1 VADTKLATVI
11 FLVVPCGEPVVS
23 DTSVI
28 GMMSAVFGVALS
40 DESEDM
46 RELAMIF
53 KIQIEDKIR
62 LRSARMP

>member
-1 VADTKLATVI
+1 
-11 FLVVPCGEPVVS
+11 
-23 DTSVI
+23 
-28 GMMSAVFGVALS
+28 MSAVFGVAPS
-40 DESEDM
+40 DVSEDM

>member
-1 VADTKLATVI
+1 
-11 FLVVPCGEPVVS
+11 
-23 DTSVI
+23 
-28 GMMSAVFGVALS
+28 MMSAVFGVAPS